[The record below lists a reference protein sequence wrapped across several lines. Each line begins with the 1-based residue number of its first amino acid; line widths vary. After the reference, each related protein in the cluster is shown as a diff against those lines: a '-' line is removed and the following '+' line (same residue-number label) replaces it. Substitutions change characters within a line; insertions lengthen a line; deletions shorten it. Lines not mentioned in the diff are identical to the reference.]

1 MEIVLA
7 SPRGYCAGV
16 DRAIDVVTI
25 ALDLYGPPV
34 YVRHEIVHNRHVV
47 ESLRAKGAVFVDELS
62 GVPPGSTLVFSAHGV
77 APAVRAEAK
86 ARGLRPID
94 ATCPLV
100 TKVHLEALRFAKAGY
115 QIALIGHAG
124 HAEVEG
130 TMGEAPE
137 AMILVQSVADV
148 ETLAPRD
155 PDKLAYLTQT
165 TLSVDETTAIIA
177 ALKQKFPNVRGPAR
191 EDICYATTNRQAAVK
206 QLAQECDL
214 VLVVGSP
221 TSSNSSRLREVAELL
236 GAEAHLIE
244 SVEDVDPAWLD
255 GKKAIGVTAGA
266 STPEHLVQDLV
277 KWLGF
282 LEDANVRHLR
292 VVEEEMFFHLPSD
305 LSKDLEKSGRAEEL
319 LTGSGRT
326 LRTR

>member
-1 MEIVLA
+1 MELLLA

-47 ESLRAKGAVFVDELS
+47 EALRARGAIFVDDLAD
-62 GVPPGSTLVFSAHGV
+62 VPRGSTVVFSAHGV
-77 APAVRAEAK
+77 APQVRAEADE
-86 ARGLRPID
+86 RGLRAID

-100 TKVHLEALRFAKAGY
+100 TKVHLEALRFARAGHR
-115 QIALIGHAG
+115 IVLIGHAG

-137 AMILVQSVADV
+137 SMSLVESVEDV
-148 ETLAPRD
+148 ARLEVPD
-155 PDKLAYLTQT
+155 PERLSYLTQT
-165 TLSVDETTAIIA
+165 TLSVDETTGIIA
-177 ALKQKFPNVRGPAR
+177 ALKARFPAIRGPAR

-206 QLAQECDL
+206 ELAGRCDV

-221 TSSNSSRLREVAELL
+221 TSSNSSRLREVAELS
-236 GAEAHLIE
+236 GARSYLVE
-244 SVEDVDPAWLD
+244 SVADVEAAWIT
-255 GKKAIGVTAGA
+255 GARAVGVTAGA
-266 STPEHLVQDLV
+266 STPEHLVQELVHWLESLGATKARDLDVV
-277 KWLGF
+277 K
-282 LEDANVRHLR
+282 
-292 VVEEEMFFHLPSD
+292 EEMFFHLPSD
-305 LSKDLEKSGRAEEL
+305 LAKDLESSGRAATILEE
-319 LTGSGRT
+319 SGRA

>member
-47 ESLRAKGAVFVDELS
+47 ESLRAKGAIFVDTLE
-62 GVPPGSTLVFSAHGV
+62 GVPEGATLVFSAHGV
-77 APAVRAEAK
+77 SPAVRAEAK
-86 ARGLRPID
+86 ARGLRAID

-100 TKVHLEALRFAKAGY
+100 TKVHLEALRFARAGY
-115 QIALIGHAG
+115 KIVLIGHAG

-130 TMGEAPE
+130 TMGEAPD

-148 ETLAPRD
+148 ATLEVPD
-155 PDKLAYLTQT
+155 PERLAYLTQT

-177 ALKQKFPNVRGPAR
+177 ALNQRFPAMRGPAR

-206 QLAQECDL
+206 ELAKECDL

-221 TSSNSSRLREVAELL
+221 TSSNSSRLREVAELT

-244 SVEDVDPAWLD
+244 SVADVDPEWLT
-255 GKKAIGVTAGA
+255 GQRAIGVTAGA
-266 STPEHLVQDLV
+266 STPEHLVQDLIS
-277 KWLGF
+277 WLGF
-282 LEDANVRHLR
+282 LEDAKVRHLR
-292 VVEEEMFFHLPSD
+292 AVEEEMFFHLPSD
-305 LSKDLEKSGRAEEL
+305 IAKDLEASGRAAEL
-319 LTGSGRT
+319 LTESGRA
-326 LRTR
+326 LRAR

>member
-1 MEIVLA
+1 LEIVLA

-47 ESLRAKGAVFVDELS
+47 EALRAKGAIFVDELE
-62 GVPPGSTLVFSAHGV
+62 GVPAGSTLVFSAHGV

-86 ARGLRPID
+86 ARGLKPID

-100 TKVHLEALRFAKAGY
+100 TKVHLEALRCAKAGY

-137 AMILVQSVADV
+137 AMILVQSVSDV
-148 ETLAPRD
+148 ATLEVKD
-155 PDKLAYLTQT
+155 PERLAYLTQT

-177 ALKQKFPNVRGPAR
+177 ALRARFPSVRGPAR

-206 QLAQECDL
+206 QLADECDL

-221 TSSNSSRLREVAELL
+221 TSSNSSRLREVAELT
-236 GAEAHLIE
+236 GAEAHLVE
-244 SVEDVDPAWLD
+244 SVADVDPAWLT
-255 GKKAIGVTAGA
+255 GKRAVGVTAGA
-266 STPEHLVQDLV
+266 STPEHLVQSLV
-277 KWLGF
+277 SWLAAQGGAPVRK
-282 LEDANVRHLR
+282 LEAVR
-292 VVEEEMFFHLPSD
+292 EEMFFHLPSD
-305 LSKDLEKSGRAEEL
+305 LSKDVAASGRAEEL
-319 LTGSGRT
+319 LSESGRA
-326 LRTR
+326 LR

>member
-62 GVPPGSTLVFSAHGV
+62 GVPEGSTLVFSAHGV

-115 QIALIGHAG
+115 QIVLVGHAG

-130 TMGEAPE
+130 TMGEAPD
-137 AMILVQSVADV
+137 AMILVQSSP
-148 ETLAPRD
+148 TWPRWKCATPTAWPTSRRRRSRSTRHGD
-155 PDKLAYLTQT
+155 PRGAQG
-165 TLSVDETTAIIA
+165 AIPERA
-177 ALKQKFPNVRGPAR
+177 RPGARGHLLRHDQSAR
-191 EDICYATTNRQAAVK
+191 PAVK
-206 QLAQECDL
+206 QLAAECDL

-221 TSSNSSRLREVAELL
+221 TSSNSSRLREVAELT
-236 GAEAHLIE
+236 GRRRVPGRERRGRRSRVARGQEGDRRHRRRIDARA
-244 SVEDVDPAWLD
+244 SR
-255 GKKAIGVTAGA
+255 AGPGQVARA
-266 STPEHLVQDLV
+266 S
-277 KWLGF
+277 
-282 LEDANVRHLR
+282 
-292 VVEEEMFFHLPSD
+292 S
-305 LSKDLEKSGRAEEL
+305 
-319 LTGSGRT
+319 
-326 LRTR
+326 RTRRCATSRRSRRRCSSTCRATWRRTSSPRAAPSSC

>member
-1 MEIVLA
+1 LEIVLA

-47 ESLRAKGAVFVDELS
+47 ESLRAKGAIFVDTLES
-62 GVPPGSTLVFSAHGV
+62 VPAGSTLVFSAHGV

-115 QIALIGHAG
+115 QIVLIGHAG

-130 TMGEAPE
+130 TMGEAPD
-137 AMILVQSVADV
+137 AMILVQSVEDV
-148 ETLAPRD
+148 ASLAPRD
-155 PDKLAYLTQT
+155 PDMLAYLTQT

-177 ALKQKFPNVRGPAR
+177 ALKQRFPNVRGPAR

-221 TSSNSSRLREVAELL
+221 TSSNSSRLREVAELI

-282 LEDANVRHLR
+282 LEDANVRQLR
-292 VVEEEMFFHLPSD
+292 AVEEEMFFHLPSD
-305 LSKDLEKSGRAEEL
+305 IAKDLEKSGRAEEL
-319 LTGSGRT
+319 LTGSGRS
-326 LRTR
+326 LRGK

>member
-47 ESLRAKGAVFVDELS
+47 EALRTRGAVFVDHIED
-62 GVPPGSTLVFSAHGV
+62 VPEGSVVVFSAHGV
-77 APAVRAEAK
+77 SPTVREESK
-86 ARGLRPID
+86 ARKLRAID

-115 QIALIGHAG
+115 QIVLIGHAG

-130 TMGEAPE
+130 TMGEAPD
-137 AMILVQSVADV
+137 AMILVQSERDVA
-148 ETLAPRD
+148 TLAVKD
-155 PDKLAYLTQT
+155 PDRLAYLSQT
-165 TLSVDETTAIIA
+165 TLSVDETTVIID
-177 ALKQKFPNVRGPAR
+177 ALKRRFPAIKGPAR

-206 QLAQECDL
+206 ELAKECDL

-221 TSSNSSRLREVAELL
+221 TSSNSNRLREVAELT
-236 GAEAHLIE
+236 GAESHLVE
-244 SVEDVDPAWLD
+244 SVAEVDAAWLV
-255 GKKAIGVTAGA
+255 GKRVVGVTAGA
-266 STPEHLVQDLV
+266 STPEHLVLALVAWLREHGGTTVRDLV
-277 KWLGF
+277 AVK
-282 LEDANVRHLR
+282 
-292 VVEEEMFFHLPSD
+292 EEMFFHLPSD
-305 LSKDLEKSGRAEEL
+305 LAKDLEASGRAPSLLEE
-319 LTGSGRT
+319 SGRS
-326 LRTR
+326 LRSR